1 MIKKNVVI
9 SCVSL
14 ISISILLSGCFEG
27 VKRQRD
33 EMEAR
38 GTIETGGYTWKIPA
52 ESAGGNTIE
61 TRGLP
66 SKQAATE
73 ASDKL
78 CKKHDRVAQ
87 FVKQRSFLTGSVVF
101 DFNCVK

>member
-1 MIKKNVVI
+1 MIKKNIVI
-9 SCVSL
+9 SYVSL

-27 VKRQRD
+27 VKRQRA
-33 EMEAR
+33 ETEAR
-38 GTIETGGYTWKIPA
+38 GTIEAGGYTWTIPA
-52 ESAGGNTIE
+52 DSAGGNTIQ

-73 ASDKL
+73 ASDKV

-87 FVKQRSFLTGSVVF
+87 LVKQKGSITGLVTF